1 MSEQQLN
8 TIQNLKTALSTK
20 EIIAYLA
27 EKFPFCFNLEGEAK
41 PLKIGLFQDL
51 VEALSDDE
59 KSSKTGRRQAV
70 RGYTMN
76 GSYLRGW
83 KEGAGG
89 VGLEGEEAGVVEA
102 AQAEHAA
109 QSLAEAKA
117 AYAERK
123 AQQLKEKRKEER
135 KTFFKQKAREA
146 HAKKRA
152 ETKKQEMPKA
162 SLESLV
168 ALESKF
174 AKGKK

>member
-1 MSEQQLN
+1 Q
-8 TIQNLKTALSTK
+8 
-20 EIIAYLA
+20 
-27 EKFPFCFNLEGEAK
+27 
-41 PLKIGLFQDL
+41 
-51 VEALSDDE
+51 
-59 KSSKTGRRQAV
+59 
-70 RGYTMN
+70 
-76 GSYLRGW
+76 
-83 KEGAGG
+83 
-89 VGLEGEEAGVVEA
+89 GEEEGVVEA